1 MIKEEKKI
9 TQEMDKTYHLYLDD
23 EITSQ
28 GFGKIYK
35 PLEKRLQQIGEQIP
49 EIQGE
54 IDFLK
59 IQYLSRD
66 EILNEAK
73 DLYSRWNNLST
84 EERRKIVENITEK
97 VIIGK
102 DDVTINLCYLPTT
115 SPEVAASSQRNFKD
129 SLNRQT

>member
-49 EIQGE
+49 EVQGE

-102 DDVTINLCYLPTT
+102 DDVIINLCYLPTT
-115 SPEVAASSQRNFKD
+115 SPEVTASSQRNFTD
-129 SLNRQT
+129 SSNL